1 MLVELRSKSQITI
14 PKQIVNKL
22 DLHEGDQFEVIEKD
36 GIINLVPV
44 TVYPKDYIE
53 QLEAEVK
60 QLKKNIREG
69 KVSTSLSIDEILWP
83 LSQAELLG
91 FFTAHQWF
99 LTVRRK
105 CVRFCSVLGYID
117 RKIDKCYAIINDILG
132 GVLLRAKFL
141 FCCWL

>member
-69 KVSTSLSIDEILWP
+69 KVSTSLSIDEILWS
-83 LSQAELLG
+83 LSQAELPG

-99 LTVRRK
+99 LLT
-105 CVRFCSVLGYID
+105 YT
-117 RKIDKCYAIINDILG
+117 Y
-132 GVLLRAKFL
+132 
-141 FCCWL
+141 

>member
-60 QLKKNIREG
+60 QLKKDIRKG
-69 KVSTSLSIDEILWP
+69 KIGTSSSIDEILWVKARQR
-83 LSQAELLG
+83 LA
-91 FFTAHQWF
+91 
-99 LTVRRK
+99 
-105 CVRFCSVLGYID
+105 
-117 RKIDKCYAIINDILG
+117 
-132 GVLLRAKFL
+132 
-141 FCCWL
+141 